1 MKLEDISKLTD
12 EQLQNEIKKIKPSP
26 IFDAFFIGFMAG
38 IVVFSVAKNSWGLVT
53 LIPVFLIYL
62 FLRKSKKFKVLSEE
76 LKKRNIPANN

>member
-76 LKKRNIPANN
+76 LKKRNIPAKN